1 MSKTSAITVNMAQK
15 TPSPVTSETDKKDE
29 NKALLAITRT
39 QKDKNA
45 YRILDTEGKNTSPK
59 ANSTSQ
65 NAPNTTT
72 PAPNPSI
79 NIERLK
85 QADINLQLSEFLSI
99 NYNFLASFTQNL
111 KAINNSLNYLNN
123 KK

>member
-15 TPSPVTSETDKKDE
+15 VPSPVTSETDKKDE

-72 PAPNPSI
+72 PVPNPSI